1 MGVLQQTGS
10 QNRAMPRVEDDRLNV
25 IVCELSGVQR
35 SILGRTLSHAGFN
48 VFAAANAAEA
58 LALLRSG
65 VGEILMTGLELPD
78 SSGFE
83 LCWAVK
89 ADPETA
95 HVHTMVLSTHSDIGR
110 LTNAL
115 DAGAD
120 DFLRKPLIEA
130 EFHARM
136 RAASRIVRLQQR
148 LANEARRDALTGVAN
163 RRSFDASLS
172 RAMSEASQ
180 RGTPLSVCILD
191 LDKFKLVNDTHGH
204 TAGDAVLVEVARRAR
219 DFVLDGEV
227 FGRLG
232 GEEFAF
238 LLPGQSEDQA
248 AHRMEEFR
256 RRIAGTSIDIG
267 TGTPLPVTASFGVA
281 TLYGDADIED
291 AASLLDRADTALYE
305 AKDCG
310 RNRVCSG

>member
-1 MGVLQQTGS
+1 M
-10 QNRAMPRVEDDRLNV
+10 EDERLNV

-35 SILGRTLSHAGFN
+35 SILAKTLKNAGFN
-48 VFAAANAAEA
+48 VFAAASAGEA
-58 LALLRSG
+58 LALIRSG

-89 ADPETA
+89 ADPDTA

-120 DFLRKPLIEA
+120 DFLRKPLVEA

-163 RRSFDASLS
+163 RRSFDSSLS
-172 RAMSEASQ
+172 RAMTEASQ

-204 TAGDAVLVEVARRAR
+204 TAGDAVLVEIARRAR
-219 DFVLDGEV
+219 DFITNEEA

-238 LLPGQSEDQA
+238 LLPGRTQDTARQRMDDFRQRVA
-248 AHRMEEFR
+248 AT
-256 RRIAGTSIDIG
+256 AVDIG

-281 TLYGDADIED
+281 TLYGDSDIED
-291 AASLLDRADTALYE
+291 AASLLNRADTALYE
-305 AKDCG
+305 AKDRG
-310 RNRVCSG
+310 RNRVCGG